1 MWFKNRRAKY
11 RKRVKS
17 GKADAPET
25 QPPESSDSSQSTNP
39 TVPDE
44 IIALEEN
51 NNSNERQTIVKTET
65 EEPSDTVID
74 SGKSTAKGRNYIF
87 ISLL

>member
-17 GKADAPET
+17 GKAET
-25 QPPESSDSSQSTNP
+25 QPPESSDSSPSTNS

-74 SGKSTAKGRNYIF
+74 SGRSTAKGRNYIF